1 MYVIFNSI
9 CILNFLVRTHTHAQQ
24 KNRKTLCLIWFGGF
38 SVCQSPWTI
47 CLMFWTYAEHRDNYI
62 CHIDTQELD
71 ASLQASLS
79 PPSHTHVL
87 LYTNNKFSNNK
98 NYASTANSLTYFD
111 SSNNNTKKRKKMKIC
126 FRNRKSLSLSINM
139 CVRYSAYVYLCFC
152 RIEFQIERWTVEM
165 LNRCSQRCVC
175 KVDRYMKGEFDFI
188 KARELQRSSS
198 ASLSLKHE
206 ARAVMTTLKTFP
218 FGESKREMLHT
229 TVKESGNRAVG
240 TTNNK
245 QQRKKTKEKFFSF
258 LALQTIFIESTWAS
272 DAVYIKW
279 LPDSICLHK
288 N

>member
-1 MYVIFNSI
+1 MRVYRHHSLPHHIHTSCYTQTI
-9 CILNFLVRTHTHAQQ
+9 NFPITRTMQAQ
-24 KNRKTLCLIWFGGF
+24 RI
-38 SVCQSPWTI
+38 
-47 CLMFWTYAEHRDNYI
+47 R
-62 CHIDTQELD
+62 
-71 ASLQASLS
+71 
-79 PPSHTHVL
+79 SHT
-87 LYTNNKFSNNK
+87 SIP
-98 NYASTANSLTYFD
+98 AIIIQ
-111 SSNNNTKKRKKMKIC
+111 KKEKKMKIC

-175 KVDRYMKGEFDFI
+175 KVDRYMKGGFDFI

-229 TVKESGNRAVG
+229 TVKESGNHAVG
-240 TTNNK
+240 TTNSK